1 MDPKYSHNAELIR
14 VFYETSV
21 EKVVDGRS
29 VSKIEGRI
37 AVDDVVYPA
46 SSDRAGEII
55 LESGQK
61 ITKNVAE
68 TIIAARAK

>member
-1 MDPKYSHNAELIR
+1 MDPKYSLDADLIR

-29 VSKIEGRI
+29 VSKIEGKF

-46 SSDRAGEII
+46 SSDEAGEDHHRGRS
-55 LESGQK
+55 EDHQERGRNRS
-61 ITKNVAE
+61 AP
-68 TIIAARAK
+68 RA